1 MENPEFPLK
10 PEERATKPAIDVG
23 PMCAL
28 ILLLLLL
35 PVRANPQKLITL
47 SECYEKAYAVSK
59 IGAEKSIYPG
69 IWALQDKNLRRMWL
83 PTLDANGSFVYN
95 SSVIDIGS
103 VLGGLPI
110 PGIAGAIKPLP
121 NEQYKVTV
129 DINQTIWDGGAVKG
143 ARALAKADL
152 DVSEQQTETDL
163 YKLRSQVNGY
173 FFNILLLTNQK
184 ELLRDYLNVIVRR
197 IASLK
202 SALAN
207 GMILQSDIDV
217 MTSEQIRINQ
227 QLNENDV
234 KRLAFSKM
242 LALITGMEI
251 DTSAILVTPAAANNQ
266 SMSLARPE
274 LALFDLRRD
283 QLSAG
288 LLVVGSKRMPKAFG
302 FATFGYGNPPGSNFF
317 KNQFAPY
324 YILGAGFKWN
334 IYDWNKTRNE
344 KQVIGLQQSII
355 DNRKTDFEENISR
368 QLDAKNAEI
377 VSLESLVASDTELIT
392 LKKRITAASESQYEN
407 GTITATE
414 FMNVMNSEQQA
425 VINAEI
431 HKISLEM
438 AKVEFLNISGNEI
451 E

>member
-1 MENPEFPLK
+1 MENPELPLK
-10 PEERATKPAIDVG
+10 PEMRPKKHAPDINPKH
-23 PMCAL
+23 AL

-35 PVRANPQKLITL
+35 AVRANPQKLITL
-47 SECYEKAYAVSK
+47 SECYEKAYDVSK
-59 IGAEKSIYPG
+59 IAAEKSIYPG
-69 IWALQDKNLRRMWL
+69 IWALQDKNLLRTWL
-83 PTLDANGSFVYN
+83 PTLDANGNFTYN

-129 DINQTIWDGGAVKG
+129 DVNQMIWDGGAVKG

-152 DVSEQQTETDL
+152 NVNEQQTETDL
-163 YKLRSQVNGY
+163 YKLRSPVNGY
-173 FFNILLLTNQK
+173 FFNILLLKKQK
-184 ELLRDYLNVIVRR
+184 ELLRDYLNVIDKR

-227 QLNENDV
+227 QINENDV
-234 KRLAFSKM
+234 QRLAFCKM

-251 DTSAILVTPAAANNQ
+251 DTSVILATPAAAGYK
-266 SMSLARPE
+266 SAALARPE

-288 LLVVGSKRMPKAFG
+288 LLVAGSKRMPKAFG

-317 KNQFAPY
+317 KNEFAPY
-324 YILGAGFKWN
+324 YIVGAGFKWN
-334 IYDWNKTRNE
+334 IYDWYSTRN
-344 KQVIGLQQSII
+344 
-355 DNRKTDFEENISR
+355 
-368 QLDAKNAEI
+368 
-377 VSLESLVASDTELIT
+377 
-392 LKKRITAASESQYEN
+392 
-407 GTITATE
+407 
-414 FMNVMNSEQQA
+414 
-425 VINAEI
+425 
-431 HKISLEM
+431 
-438 AKVEFLNISGNEI
+438 
-451 E
+451 